1 MATSEAQK
9 NANKKWRRNN
19 MDKVLET
26 QRHYRKQ
33 QNKQNTI
40 CEESII
46 TIEGKEYKQI
56 VRRGKNWVSTYQVA
70 CQSQ

>member
-1 MATSEAQK
+1 MSVASDDDLIDYLSSSSALSQVTTRCVVCEQ
-9 NANKKWRRNN
+9 
-19 MDKVLET
+19 
-26 QRHYRKQ
+26 Q